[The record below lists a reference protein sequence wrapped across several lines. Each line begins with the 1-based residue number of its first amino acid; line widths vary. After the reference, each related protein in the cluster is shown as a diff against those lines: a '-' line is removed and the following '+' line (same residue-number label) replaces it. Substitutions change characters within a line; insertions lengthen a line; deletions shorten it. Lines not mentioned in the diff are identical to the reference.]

1 MSMRSNNAI
10 IKKCVVQR
18 FGVRTPELTQF
29 VPKSSQ
35 DDPKMAPR
43 WPQDGPKRAP
53 RRPQGGP
60 KEAPRRPQVA
70 PRWHQ
75 GTHVAPKSS
84 RDSFQ
89 MVILRQSIY
98 NI

>member
-35 DDPKMAPR
+35 DGPKMAPR
-43 WPQDGPKRAP
+43 WPQDGPKEAPSGPKMAP
-53 RRPQGGP
+53 RYTCCS
-60 KEAPRRPQVA
+60 KVFPR
-70 PRWHQ
+70 
-75 GTHVAPKSS
+75 
-84 RDSFQ
+84 
-89 MVILRQSIY
+89 
-98 NI
+98 

>member
-10 IKKCVVQR
+10 IKKRVVQR
-18 FGVRTPELTQF
+18 FGVLTPELTQF

-35 DDPKMAPR
+35 DGPKMAPR
-43 WPQDGPKRAP
+43 WPQDGPKMAP

-60 KEAPRRPQVA
+60 KEAQVT

>member
-35 DDPKMAPR
+35 DGPKMAPR
-43 WPQDGPKRAP
+43 WPQ
-53 RRPQGGP
+53 GGP
-60 KEAPRRPQVA
+60 EWPQD
-70 PRWHQ
+70 
-75 GTHVAPKSS
+75 GTKVHMLLQSLPEIAFKWSS
-84 RDSFQ
+84 
-89 MVILRQSIY
+89 
-98 NI
+98 

>member
-1 MSMRSNNAI
+1 MRSNNAI

-35 DDPKMAPR
+35 DGPKMAPR
-43 WPQDGPKRAP
+43 WPQD
-53 RRPQGGP
+53 GP

-75 GTHVAPKSS
+75 GTHVAPKSA
-84 RDSFQ
+84 RESFQ
-89 MVILRQSIY
+89 MVILRQNIY

>member
-35 DDPKMAPR
+35 DGPKMAPKWPQDGPKMAPR
-43 WPQDGPKRAP
+43 WPQ
-53 RRPQGGP
+53 GGP
-60 KEAPRRPQVA
+60 KEAPSCPKMA
-70 PRWHQ
+70 PRY
-75 GTHVAPKSS
+75 TSCSKAFPK
-84 RDSFQ
+84 
-89 MVILRQSIY
+89 
-98 NI
+98 

>member
-35 DDPKMAPR
+35 DGPKMAPR
-43 WPQDGPKRAP
+43 WHQA
-53 RRPQGGP
+53 GP
-60 KEAPRRPQVA
+60 KEAPS
-70 PRWHQ
+70 
-75 GTHVAPKSS
+75 GPKMAS
-84 RDSFQ
+84 RYTCCSKVFPK
-89 MVILRQSIY
+89 
-98 NI
+98 

>member
-35 DDPKMAPR
+35 DGPKMAPKMAPR
-43 WPQDGPKRAP
+43 WPQD
-53 RRPQGGP
+53 GP

>member
-35 DDPKMAPR
+35 DCPKMAPR
-43 WPQDGPKRAP
+43 WPQDGPKMVP
-53 RRPQGGP
+53 RWPQDV
-60 KEAPRRPQVA
+60 PRRPQVA
-70 PRWHQ
+70 PRWHK

-84 RDSFQ
+84 RESFQ
-89 MVILRQSIY
+89 MVILRQNIY